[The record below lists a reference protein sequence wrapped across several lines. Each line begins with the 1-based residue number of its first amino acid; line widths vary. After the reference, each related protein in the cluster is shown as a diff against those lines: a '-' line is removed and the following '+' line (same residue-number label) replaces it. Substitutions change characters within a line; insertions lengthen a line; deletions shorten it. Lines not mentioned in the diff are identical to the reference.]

1 MLYSLQGLAQTIVSC
16 CISVPKYRCTVVSH
30 FTNTFTLCTTVD
42 MLTSVNTAHYHRTQY
57 MHKHTSTELKSLR
70 ARMSTQ
76 AHSAEA
82 IISNHLRD
90 YKQKQGCNPAL
101 CAGLHPC
108 QTSVPHTGYTHTRHT
123 QTDTHTHTQT
133 HTPPRD
139 KGPLSRMCGH
149 TDIGIHVALAVR
161 MLASTSLC
169 VDANM

>member
-1 MLYSLQGLAQTIVSC
+1 MLLVSVSQSIKVLMLYSLQGLAQTIVSC

-108 QTSVPHTGYTHTRHT
+108 QTSVPHTGYTHNKPLR
-123 QTDTHTHTQT
+123 
-133 HTPPRD
+133 
-139 KGPLSRMCGH
+139 KLLSRTRRTKGGH
-149 TDIGIHVALAVR
+149 
-161 MLASTSLC
+161 
-169 VDANM
+169 